1 MFRQIKSYIGIAL
14 VALAGVG
21 AGLSAIFRNQRDKAI
36 AEREMAETDLN
47 KVIESNEHNKHV
59 NEVKDAIDANRDKV
73 DSLSNSDVD
82 NGMHKYDRARGN
94 KD

>member
-14 VALAGVG
+14 VALVGVG
-21 AGLSAIFRNQRDKAI
+21 AGLAAIFRNQRDKAV
-36 AEREMAETDLN
+36 AEREKAETDLN
-47 KVIESNEHNKHV
+47 RVIEANEHNQHA
-59 NEVKDAIDANRDKV
+59 NEVKDAIETKRDKI

-82 NGMHKYDRARGN
+82 AGMQRYDRARSN